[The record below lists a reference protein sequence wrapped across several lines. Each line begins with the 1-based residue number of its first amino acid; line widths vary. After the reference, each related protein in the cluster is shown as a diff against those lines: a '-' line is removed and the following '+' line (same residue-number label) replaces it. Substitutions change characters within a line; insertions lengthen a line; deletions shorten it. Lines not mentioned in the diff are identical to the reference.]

1 MGAIFRILRTGRY
14 GVLCYTRVICLTSAL
29 ALSVILLVRGKNYD
43 KDSFLRI
50 ASQDKDYSRRVSA
63 LLDLADHFSTLNKD
77 SSIIYAKEAFELS
90 QRVSNVRGE
99 ANALYSYGLAYLNSG
114 ELMKS
119 RSYYQMGIKL
129 CDDHKEN
136 DGKIEGYIHF
146 STFYRLLGKTDSTKF
161 YAVNA
166 LELSQKTKIVSLKA
180 GAAQCIGNYYLVE
193 GDFAKALFYCEQTLQ
208 IWQKM
213 GQVNIAG
220 IYSDIGNIYYKQKQF
235 PKALDYYRK
244 AYDNAV
250 KTNDLDAFGFS
261 LNNIGLV
268 YFRLDSQNQAIDY
281 YKRAVNYYASNSN
294 EFGIANTEANLADA
308 YLKTN
313 QYKPALEIAQNALI
327 IARDLHFQKLMLQL
341 YTSVAEAQSG
351 LGNYKEAWTNQKIAS
366 KYQDSVNQLT
376 INQTASNYET
386 KIEIEKK
393 DHENN
398 LLKEE
403 GARQKAELTTKTQL
417 TFFIGTVMILCL
429 IIALIALNSSTKRKR
444 QLLLMAKLN
453 EEITEQKK
461 ILEETDELK
470 TKLFSIVSHDFKSP
484 LASLQLFLSM
494 FEEGEF
500 TKDEVKELSG
510 KLMERMNVT
519 FSFIENLL
527 GWAQSQMNGYVPNFS
542 TLNLSNL
549 AEENFELYRKQA
561 EGKAITFHNRID
573 PGQAIVADE
582 NMLKL
587 VLRNLMSNAI
597 KYTENGGEVGIGSE
611 KNGDYIIIS
620 VCDTG
625 IGMAEV
631 MMQKIFTNQ
640 RINTYGTANEPGT
653 GLGLMLCREFLEKIG
668 GFIRVKSEVGKGS
681 IFSVHIPLMS

>member
-1 MGAIFRILRTGRY
+1 MGRCSA
-14 GVLCYTRVICLTSAL
+14 LCRMQVICMTCILG
-29 ALSVILLVRGKNYD
+29 LSVIFHVRAEKYD

-50 ASQDKDYSRRVSA
+50 ASRDKDYSRRVSA
-63 LLDLADHFSTLNKD
+63 LLDLGDHFSTLNKD
-77 SSIIYAKEAFELS
+77 SSLMYAREAFELS
-90 QRVSNVRGE
+90 QKVNNTRGE
-99 ANALYSYGLAYLNSG
+99 ANALYCYGLAYLNSG

-119 RSYYQMGIKL
+119 RSYYQEGIKL
-129 CDDHKEN
+129 CEDHKEN
-136 DGKIEGYIHF
+136 DGKIEGYLHF
-146 STFYRLLGKTDSTKF
+146 STFYHLLGKTDSMKF
-161 YAVNA
+161 YAFNA
-166 LELSQKTKIVSLKA
+166 LELSQKTKIISLKA
-180 GAAQCIGNYYLVE
+180 GAAQCIGNYYMVE
-193 GDFAKALFYCEQTLQ
+193 GDFAKALFYCQQTLQ
-208 IWQKM
+208 IWQSI
-213 GQVNIAG
+213 GQANIAG
-220 IYSDIGNIYYKQKQF
+220 IYSDIGNIYYKEKEY
-235 PKALDYYRK
+235 PKALEYYRK
-244 AYDNAV
+244 AYDNAI
-250 KTNDLDAFGFS
+250 KTSDLDAFGFS
-261 LNNIGLV
+261 LNNMGLV
-268 YFRLDSQNQAIDY
+268 YYQLDSQSEAIDY
-281 YKRAVNYYASNSN
+281 YKRAIKYYTSNSN

-308 YLKTN
+308 YLKN
-313 QYKPALEIAQNALI
+313 KQYKPALEIAQNGII
-327 IARDLHFQKLMLQL
+327 IARELHFQKLMLQL
-341 YTSVAEAQSG
+341 YIAEAEAQGG
-351 LGNYKEAWTNQKIAS
+351 LGNYKEAFLNQKIAS

-376 INQTASNYET
+376 INQTATDYQT
-386 KIEIEKK
+386 KIEIEKR

-403 GARQKAELTTKTQL
+403 GKRQKAELTTKNQL

-494 FEEGEF
+494 FEEGDF

-527 GWAQSQMNGYVPNFS
+527 GWAQSQMNGYIPNFS
-542 TLNLSNL
+542 RLNLYNI

-561 EGKAITFHNRID
+561 ESKEIAFHNEI
-573 PGQAIVADE
+573 QQNQEIIADE

-597 KYTENGGEVGIGSE
+597 KYTAKGGEVKITANRDN
-611 KNGDYIIIS
+611 KYIIIS
-620 VCDTG
+620 VHDTG
-625 IGMAEV
+625 IGMTEA
-631 MMQKIFTNQ
+631 MIRKIFTSQ
-640 RINTYGTANEPGT
+640 RINTYGTENEPGT

-668 GFIRVKSEVGKGS
+668 GFISVKSELGKGS
-681 IFSVHIPLMS
+681 IFSVNIPLKEA

>member
-1 MGAIFRILRTGRY
+1 MRRY
-14 GVLCYTRVICLTSAL
+14 GVLCSMKVFSLIFIWALCVI
-29 ALSVILLVRGKNYD
+29 LSVHGKNYD

-50 ASQDKDYSRRVSA
+50 ASEDKDYSRRVSA
-63 LLDLADHFSTLNKD
+63 LLDLGDHFSTLNKD
-77 SSIIYAKEAFELS
+77 SAIMYAKEAFEIS
-90 QRVSNVRGE
+90 QRVNNIRGE
-99 ANALYSYGLAYLNSG
+99 ANALYCYGLAYLNSG
-114 ELMKS
+114 ELMKA
-119 RSYYQMGIKL
+119 RSYYQQGIKL
-129 CDDHKEN
+129 CEDHKES
-136 DGKIEGYIHF
+136 DGKIEGYLHF
-146 STFYRLLGKTDSTKF
+146 STFYHLLGKTDSMKY
-161 YAVNA
+161 YAFNA
-166 LELSQKTKIVSLKA
+166 LELSQKTKIISLKA
-180 GAAQCIGNYYLVE
+180 GAAQHIGNYYMVE
-193 GDFAKALFYCEQTLQ
+193 GDFAKALFYCQQTLQ
-208 IWQKM
+208 IWQSM
-213 GQVNIAG
+213 GQANIAG
-220 IYSDIGNIYYKQKQF
+220 IYSDIGNIYYKEKIY
-235 PKALDYYRK
+235 PKALEYYGK

-268 YFRLDSQNQAIDY
+268 YYQLDSPDAAINY
-281 YKRAVNYYASNSN
+281 YKRAIKYYTSNSN
-294 EFGIANTEANLADA
+294 GFGISNTQANLADA
-308 YLKTN
+308 YLKSR
-313 QYKPALEIAQNALI
+313 QYKLALEIAQNGLI
-327 IARDLHFQKLMLQL
+327 IARELHFQKLMLQL
-341 YTSVAEAQSG
+341 STAIAEADGG
-351 LGNYKEAWTNQKIAS
+351 LGNYKEAWINQKLAS
-366 KYQDSVNQLT
+366 RYQDSVNQLT
-376 INQTASNYET
+376 ITQAATDYQT

-403 GARQKAELTTKTQL
+403 GERQKVELTTKNQL
-417 TFFIGTVMILCL
+417 TFFIGTIMILCL

-494 FEEGEF
+494 FEEGDF

-527 GWAQSQMNGYVPNFS
+527 GWAQSQMNGYIPNFS
-542 TLNLSNL
+542 TLNLYNI
-549 AEENFELYRKQA
+549 AAENFELYRKQA
-561 EGKAITFHNRID
+561 EAKEITFHNQINTD
-573 PGQAIVADE
+573 EEMVADE

-597 KYTENGGEVGIGSE
+597 KYTEKGGEVKISSTR
-611 KNGDYIIIS
+611 NDNYVFIS

-625 IGMAEV
+625 VGMTEA
-631 MMQKIFTNQ
+631 MMHKIFTSQ
-640 RINTYGTANEPGT
+640 RVNTYGTDNEPGT

-668 GFIRVKSEVGKGS
+668 GSISVKSEVGKGS
-681 IFSVHIPLMS
+681 VFSVNIPLQQ